1 MEFVSGSPA
10 TELAL
15 ARLSL
20 AAVDPL
26 VDRALAYL
34 NGICSVSGRLSPAAL
49 DEQQLA
55 SYDIS
60 FCVAEQRASRNLL
73 DYAEQVAEQDA
84 LAVWVACQFACEA
97 INTVV
102 GRLSSR
108 PADYGLSRADIVQ
121 AVEKSE
127 ANGLATF
134 YLASA
139 RMAALG
145 KALIKREGDFLP
157 ANLDEEKLII
167 RDTFR
172 RFASDVVMPLAEAIH
187 RQDLDVPEEILQP
200 LREMGCFGISI
211 PERFDGLQPDSGD
224 DSLYMILVT
233 EELSRGSLGAAGS
246 LITRP
251 EILAR
256 AVLNGGTDA
265 QKSHWLPRVAS
276 GETLVAIAL
285 TEPDYG
291 SDLASAKL
299 KATPAE
305 GGWLLNGSKT
315 WCTFAGSASVLLT
328 LARTGEEQDGY
339 RGLSFF
345 LVEKPRTEG
354 HEFDV
359 RQDAGLGGGRLTGK
373 AIPTLGYRGMHSFD
387 VFFENYFVSDANLV
401 GGEAGVGK
409 GFYYAMMGL
418 TGGRMQTSA
427 RAAGI
432 MQAACEQAI
441 GYARQRKVFAQ
452 PVADYQL
459 TLVKFSRMITTL
471 LASRQFSYAVA
482 REVDAGGGQM
492 AASLVKL
499 FACRAAEW
507 VTREALQIHG
517 GMGYAEEVPVSRYF
531 VDARVLSIF
540 EGAEET
546 LALKVISRELIA
558 RAGDEKSAD
567 KKPADKEPGG
577 NKTTDNESEAAA

>member
-1 MEFVSGSPA
+1 MEFLGDSASADLMIARSSLGEISP
-10 TELAL
+10 LIDGAL
-15 ARLSL
+15 R
-20 AAVDPL
+20 
-26 VDRALAYL
+26 YL
-34 NGICSVSGRLSPAAL
+34 NDVCSADGRLSPALL
-49 DEQQLA
+49 DEHQLA

-60 FCVAEQRASRNLL
+60 FCVAELTASRNLL
-73 DYAEQVAEQDA
+73 DYAEEVLEQDN
-84 LAVWVACQFACEA
+84 LAAWVACQFVAESIKSIVA
-97 INTVV
+97 
-102 GRLSSR
+102 RLSAR
-108 PADYGLSRADIVQ
+108 PADYGLNRKTVAD
-121 AVEKSE
+121 ALEKSDDS
-127 ANGLATF
+127 GLTDF
-134 YLASA
+134 YLASS

-145 KALIKREGDFLP
+145 AQLISREGDYLP

-172 RFASDVVMPLAEAIH
+172 RFATEVVMPLAEDIH

-211 PERFDGLQPDSGD
+211 PERFGGLQPDEGD
-224 DSLYMILVT
+224 DSLFMILVT

-256 AVLNGGTDA
+256 AVVSGGTEA
-265 QKSHWLPRVAS
+265 QKKHWLPQIAS
-276 GETLVAIAL
+276 GENLVAIAL

-291 SDLASAKL
+291 SDLASVKL
-299 KATPAE
+299 KASKTE
-305 GGWLLNGSKT
+305 GGWLLNGAKT
-315 WCTFAGSASVLLT
+315 WCTFAGSASVMLT
-328 LARTGEEQDGY
+328 LARTGVESDGY
-339 RGLSFF
+339 KGLSFF

-359 RQDAGLGGGRLTGK
+359 AQDGGGRLIGK

-387 VFFENYFVSDANLV
+387 VSFEDYFVADANLV
-401 GGEAGVGK
+401 GEEAGIGK
-409 GFYYAMMGL
+409 GFYYAMAGL

-432 MQAACEQAI
+432 MQAACEQATN
-441 GYARQRKVFAQ
+441 YAKDRKVFAQ

-459 TLVKFSRMITTL
+459 TLVKLSRMITTL
-471 LASRQFSYAVA
+471 LASRQFSYEVA
-482 REVDAGGGQM
+482 REVDAGGGKM

-499 FACRAAEW
+499 FACRSAEW

-558 RAGDEKSAD
+558 NASANASAD
-567 KKPADKEPGG
+567 QAQ
-577 NKTTDNESEAAA
+577 AAAG

>member
-1 MEFVSGSPA
+1 MEFLSDTASA
-10 TELAL
+10 DIDIARAAL
-15 ARLSL
+15 AEISPLL
-20 AAVDPL
+20 DAAL
-26 VDRALAYL
+26 VHLHHV
-34 NGICSVSGRLSPAAL
+34 CSTDDGLLPAAL
-49 DEQQLA
+49 DRHQLV

-60 FCVAEQRASRNLL
+60 FCVAEQTASQNLL
-73 DYAEQVAEQDA
+73 DYAAKVCQQDN
-84 LAVWVACQFACEA
+84 LSVSVACQFVAESIRSIVA
-97 INTVV
+97 
-102 GRLSSR
+102 RLASR
-108 PADYGLSRADIVQ
+108 PAEYGLSRQTLHSAT
-121 AVEKSE
+121 ARSE
-127 ANGLATF
+127 AGGLGDF

-145 KALIKREGDFLP
+145 AELIRREGDYLP
-157 ANLDEEKLII
+157 ADLDEQKLII

-172 RFASDVVMPLAEAIH
+172 RFATDVVMPLAEDIH
-187 RQDLDVPEEILQP
+187 RRDLDVPEAILQP

-211 PERFDGLQPDSGD
+211 PERFGGLQPDEGD
-224 DSLYMILVT
+224 DSLFMILVT
-233 EELSRGSLGAAGS
+233 EELSRASLGAAGS

-256 AVLNGGTDA
+256 AVVNGGTEA
-265 QKSHWLPRVAS
+265 QKQHWLPKVAS
-276 GETLVAIAL
+276 GDNLVAIAL

-291 SDLASAKL
+291 SDLASARL
-299 KATPAE
+299 KATKTD
-305 GGWLLNGSKT
+305 GGWLLNGAKT
-315 WCTFAGSASVLLT
+315 WCTFAGSASILLT
-328 LARTGEEQDGY
+328 LARTGDDSEGY
-339 RGLSFF
+339 KGLSFF

-354 HEFDV
+354 HEFNVQQEGSVDSP
-359 RQDAGLGGGRLTGK
+359 GGKLTGK

-387 VFFENYFVSDANLV
+387 VSFEDYFVADGNLV
-401 GGEAGVGK
+401 GEQGGIGK
-409 GFYYAMMGL
+409 GFYYAMAGL

-441 GYARQRKVFAQ
+441 GYARERKVFAQ
-452 PVADYQL
+452 PIADYQL
-459 TLVKFSRMITTL
+459 TLVKLSRMISTL

-482 REVDAGGGQM
+482 RQVDAGGGKM
-492 AASLVKL
+492 EASLVKL

-558 RAGDEKSAD
+558 NAGIEQAQV
-567 KKPADKEPGG
+567 AVG
-577 NKTTDNESEAAA
+577 

>member
-1 MEFVSGSPA
+1 MEFLADSASADLTIARSTLGEISPLIE
-10 TELAL
+10 TAL
-15 ARLSL
+15 LH
-20 AAVDPL
+20 
-26 VDRALAYL
+26 L
-34 NGICSVSGRLSPAAL
+34 NSVCSVDGRLSPVLL
-49 DEQQLA
+49 DEHQLA

-60 FCVAEQRASRNLL
+60 FCVAEQRASGNLL
-73 DYAEQVAEQDA
+73 DYAEEVVEQDN
-84 LAVWVACQFACEA
+84 LAAWVACQFVAESVKSIVA
-97 INTVV
+97 
-102 GRLSSR
+102 RLSSR
-108 PADYGLSRADIVQ
+108 PGDYGLSRQIV
-121 AVEKSE
+121 AAALEKSD
-127 ANGLATF
+127 ASGLAEF
-134 YLASA
+134 YLAAS

-145 KALIKREGDFLP
+145 AQLISREGDYLP

-172 RFASDVVMPLAEAIH
+172 RFATDVVMPLAEDIH

-211 PERFDGLQPDSGD
+211 PERFGGLQPDEGD
-224 DSLYMILVT
+224 DSLFMILVT

-256 AVLNGGTDA
+256 AVVSGGTEE
-265 QKSHWLPRVAS
+265 QKKHWLPQIAS
-276 GETLVAIAL
+276 GENLVAIAL

-291 SDLASAKL
+291 SDLASVKL
-299 KATPAE
+299 KATKTE
-305 GGWLLNGSKT
+305 GGWLLNGAKT
-315 WCTFAGSASVLLT
+315 WCTFAGSASVMLT
-328 LARTGEEQDGY
+328 LARTGVESDGY
-339 RGLSFF
+339 KGLSFF
-345 LVEKPRTEG
+345 LVEKPVTKG

-359 RQDAGLGGGRLTGK
+359 AQEGDGRLIGK

-387 VFFENYFVSDANLV
+387 VSFEDYFVADANLV
-401 GGEAGVGK
+401 GEEAGIGK
-409 GFYYAMMGL
+409 GFYYAMAGL

-432 MQAACEQAI
+432 MQAACEQATN
-441 GYARQRKVFAQ
+441 YAKDRKVFAQ

-459 TLVKFSRMITTL
+459 TLVKLSRMITTL
-471 LASRQFSYAVA
+471 LASRQFSYEVA
-482 REVDAGGGQM
+482 REVDAGGGKM
-492 AASLVKL
+492 EASLVKL
-499 FACRAAEW
+499 FACRSAEW

-558 RAGDEKSAD
+558 NASAD
-567 KKPADKEPGG
+567 QPQ
-577 NKTTDNESEAAA
+577 AALG

>member
-1 MEFVSGSPA
+1 MPVANMDFGGDYSREFSVLREAVAS
-10 TELAL
+10 
-15 ARLSL
+15 ARG
-20 AAVDPL
+20 L
-26 VDRALAYL
+26 VD
-34 NGICSVSGRLSPAAL
+34 AAL
-49 DEQQLA
+49 SYIKAASSEDGKLSASRLDARQLVC
-55 SYDIS
+55 YDIS
-60 FCVAEQRASRNLL
+60 FCVADLSATEALL
-73 DYAEQVAEQDA
+73 DYAQGLVGDDE
-84 LAVWVACQFACEA
+84 LAGWVASQFSAEA
-97 INTVV
+97 LKGIAA
-102 GRLSSR
+102 RLLAR
-108 PADYGLSRADIVQ
+108 PADYGLNTLKILGAFAAFESSGVADY
-121 AVEKSE
+121 
-127 ANGLATF
+127 
-134 YLASA
+134 YLAA
-139 RMAALG
+139 ERMAALG
-145 KALIKREGDFLP
+145 GQLVDREGDFLP
-157 ANLDEEKLII
+157 TRLDSEKEII

-172 RFASDVVMPLAEAIH
+172 RFANEVVMPLAEEIH
-187 RQDLDVPEEILQP
+187 REDRDIPESILQP

-211 PERFDGLQPDSGD
+211 PERFGGLQPDSGD

-256 AVLNGGTDA
+256 ALVSGGSDA
-265 QKSHWLPRVAS
+265 QRETWLPAVAS
-276 GETLVAIAL
+276 GERLCAIAL

-299 KATPAE
+299 KATKTE

-315 WCTFAGSASVLLT
+315 WCTFAGTASVLLT
-328 LARTGEEQDGY
+328 LARTGSESEGHK
-339 RGLSFF
+339 GLSFF

-354 HEFDV
+354 HQFEV
-359 RQDAGLGGGRLTGK
+359 SQDSGGRLSGK

-387 VFFENYFVSDANLV
+387 LFFEDYFVPDQNLV
-401 GGEAGVGK
+401 GEEQGQGK
-409 GFYYAMMGL
+409 GFYYAMSGL

-427 RAAGI
+427 RAVGV

-441 GYARQRKVFAQ
+441 AYGKERKVFLQ

-459 TLVKFSRMITTL
+459 TQVKLSRMVSTL
-471 LASRQFSYAVA
+471 LASRQFSYRVA
-482 REVDAGGGQM
+482 AQVDAGGGKM
-492 AASLVKL
+492 EASLVKL

-558 RAGDEKSAD
+558 
-567 KKPADKEPGG
+567 
-577 NKTTDNESEAAA
+577 NAA

>member
-1 MEFVSGSPA
+1 MEFLAGSA
-10 TELAL
+10 AADLKL
-15 ARLSL
+15 ARSTLGEISPL
-20 AAVDPL
+20 IEAAL
-26 VDRALAYL
+26 FHL
-34 NGICSVSGRLSPAAL
+34 NNECSIDGRLSPALL
-49 DEQQLA
+49 DEHQLA

-60 FCVAEQRASRNLL
+60 FCVAEQTASRNLL
-73 DYAEQVAEQDA
+73 DYAAEVVEQDG
-84 LAVWVACQFACEA
+84 LAAWVACQFVAESTKSIIA
-97 INTVV
+97 
-102 GRLSSR
+102 RLSSR
-108 PADYGLSRADIVQ
+108 PADYGLSRKTV
-121 AVEKSE
+121 AVALEKSD
-127 ANGLATF
+127 ASGLADF
-134 YLASA
+134 YLASV

-145 KALIKREGDFLP
+145 AKLISREGDYLP

-172 RFASDVVMPLAEAIH
+172 RFATDVVMPLAEDIH

-211 PERFDGLQPDSGD
+211 PERFGGLQPDNGD
-224 DSLYMILVT
+224 DSLFMILVT

-256 AVLNGGTDA
+256 AVVSGGTEA
-265 QKSHWLPRVAS
+265 QKKHWLPKIAS
-276 GETLVAIAL
+276 GGNLVAIAL

-299 KATPAE
+299 KATKTD
-305 GGWLLNGSKT
+305 GGWLLNGAKT
-315 WCTFAGSASVLLT
+315 WCTFAGSASVMLT
-328 LARTGEEQDGY
+328 LARTGVESDGY
-339 RGLSFF
+339 KGLSFF

-359 RQDAGLGGGRLTGK
+359 AQDDGGKLIGK

-387 VFFENYFVSDANLV
+387 VSFDDYFVADANLV
-401 GGEAGVGK
+401 GEESGIGK
-409 GFYYAMMGL
+409 GFYYAMAGL

-432 MQAACEQAI
+432 MQAACEKATS
-441 GYARQRKVFAQ
+441 YAKDRKVFAQ

-459 TLVKFSRMITTL
+459 TLVKLSRMITTL
-471 LASRQFSYAVA
+471 LASRQFSYEVA
-482 REVDAGGGQM
+482 REVDAGGGKM
-492 AASLVKL
+492 EASLVKL
-499 FACRAAEW
+499 FACRSAEW

-558 RAGDEKSAD
+558 NARAEQAQAVVG
-567 KKPADKEPGG
+567 
-577 NKTTDNESEAAA
+577 